1 MTRASSTLPTDDVA
15 IGSGVCSDRSFVEDD
30 SSAQLDRKNII
41 TPAMRLRE
49 SGSEIFG
56 ITLFLAFR
64 FGRCNCREQY
74 QNTYLLEEE
83 ARLTGEMVR
92 TSF

>member
-1 MTRASSTLPTDDVA
+1 VEAAMTRASSTLPTDDVA

-49 SGSEIFG
+49 SGSEILGIMTVFG
-56 ITLFLAFR
+56 VPIR
-64 FGRCNCREQY
+64 S
-74 QNTYLLEEE
+74 
-83 ARLTGEMVR
+83 M
-92 TSF
+92 